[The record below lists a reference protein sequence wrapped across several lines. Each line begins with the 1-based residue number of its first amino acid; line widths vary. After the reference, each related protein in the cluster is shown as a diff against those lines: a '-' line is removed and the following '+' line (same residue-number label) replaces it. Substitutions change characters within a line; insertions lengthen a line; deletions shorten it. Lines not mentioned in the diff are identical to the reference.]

1 MKRFLVMLMCGGLF
15 LSANVFA
22 EEGTVIDQWSQVKAP
37 AVVTLSKVEVD
48 PAATALLVLDIE
60 QRTVPPRPR
69 AVAAVP
75 KIKKLLDWAR
85 SKKMT
90 IAHSITGASTPEAIL
105 PEVKQQTGEI
115 VVKASVD
122 KYFNTD
128 LEKYLKEKKVTTVII
143 TGTAAEGAVL
153 GTMIGSVMRGMKVI
167 LPVDGIPSSELYAE
181 QYVVWHALNAPATR
195 GNVTVTQSDM
205 ISAK

>member
-1 MKRFLVMLMCGGLF
+1 MKKFLSMLICGGLF
-15 LSANVFA
+15 LATNVFA
-22 EEGTVIDQWSQVKAP
+22 EEGTVIDQWSMVKAP
-37 AVVTLSKVEVD
+37 AVVALSTAEVD
-48 PAATALLVLDIE
+48 PATTALLVLDIE

-75 KIKKLLDWAR
+75 KIKKLLYWAR
-85 SKKMT
+85 SKKLT

-105 PEVKQQTGEI
+105 SEVKPQAGEI

-128 LEKYLKEKKVTTVII
+128 LAKFLKERNITTVII

-167 LPVDGIPSSELYAE
+167 LPVDAMPSSELYAE
-181 QYVVWHALNAPATR
+181 QYVVWHALNAPATK
-195 GNVTVTQSDM
+195 GKVTVTRSDM